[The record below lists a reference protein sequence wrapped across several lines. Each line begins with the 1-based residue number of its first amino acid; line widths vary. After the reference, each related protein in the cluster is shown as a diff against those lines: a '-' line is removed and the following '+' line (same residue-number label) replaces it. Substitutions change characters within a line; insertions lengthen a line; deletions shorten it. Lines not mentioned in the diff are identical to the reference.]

1 MKNVSIFLLFSILL
15 SSCQIS
21 YRDRYLWVK
30 ENPSHDLIKTFE
42 FGEDENIDSYCA
54 FISDDNIVLAW
65 ESTQKVYLVSLPQNA
80 EVLSIAADWALVRFS
95 NNQVL
100 TLIVDRNILSEQ
112 ELQQLE
118 DILNHEAEQII
129 SGDDISP
136 SEIEEHVG
144 DKIWILKPD
153 WSFDAPDFSIKEV

>member
-15 SSCQIS
+15 SSCRID
-21 YRDRYLWVK
+21 YHDRYLQIN
-30 ENPSHDLIKTFE
+30 ENPPQDLVRNFE
-42 FGEDENIDSYCA
+42 FERNEFIDSYCA
-54 FISDDNIVLAW
+54 FITDSDIILAW